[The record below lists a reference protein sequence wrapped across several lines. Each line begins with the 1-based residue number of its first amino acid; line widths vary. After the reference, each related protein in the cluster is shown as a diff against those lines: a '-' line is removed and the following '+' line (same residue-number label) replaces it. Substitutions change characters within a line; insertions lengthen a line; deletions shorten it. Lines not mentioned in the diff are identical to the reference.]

1 MKCTYLEIYNEQ
13 LIDLLND
20 AKPVPLT
27 IREDA
32 KRVYVENLTEVTTS
46 SYQEVLSLM

>member
-1 MKCTYLEIYNEQ
+1 MRCTYLEIYNEQ

-20 AKPVPLT
+20 AKPMTLT

-32 KRVYVENLTEVTTS
+32 KRVYVENLTEVAAS
-46 SYQEVLSLM
+46 SY